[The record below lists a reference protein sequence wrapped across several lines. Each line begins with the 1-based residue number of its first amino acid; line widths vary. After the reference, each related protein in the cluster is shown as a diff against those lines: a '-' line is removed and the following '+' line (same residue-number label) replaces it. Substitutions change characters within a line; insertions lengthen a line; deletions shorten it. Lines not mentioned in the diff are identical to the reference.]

1 MAAPGSGITGPPYKL
16 RQNETAYWQDVPYT
30 DKFNNQYDS
39 GTYSLT
45 YVFGGPSAAPV
56 SVNAVPSA
64 TNVAGQGWI
73 TTLTAA
79 QAASLVPG
87 IYKWQAVL
95 TGTPAVF
102 NGTISGTN
110 LTVNTLPTAGAIT
123 VGAAVTGAS
132 VAAGTVIVSGN
143 ASAWVVNNSQSVGP
157 ESMTATLPTRIVAN
171 EGNTVVEVDLASLN
185 GTYDPRSTMQIGLA
199 NAEAALIVFQT
210 SGGRMKAYNIA
221 GRSMTFQDDKEIRDL
236 CDWFR
241 ARVQIEQDEL
251 YGGDTR
257 FLRVGFSPASSGVPA
272 SSSKNWPWW

>member
-132 VAAGTVIVSGN
+132 IAAGTVIVSGN

>member
-79 QAASLVPG
+79 QAALLVPG